1 MENHTGLA
9 FTSDAITLS
18 NFQENS
24 GTRVL
29 TNIDKIAYPFHYEE
43 NIFFLDENIIRL
55 ANLILN
61 KFESLHLE
69 PTDISIS
76 IESNLSLVKRI
87 EIPSGLDEKEEAKH
101 IEWDLSNS
109 LISSIED
116 YVYLKTNN
124 FYDRNTHKEVMVV
137 ALRKEIIDFFKSFV
151 DFAKIKLNNLSTNS
165 LATELCFQ
173 NTIRENNDNVNILF
187 RINSDRIDSL
197 CKKKKKL
204 YMSDYE
210 KIKPV
215 SSRSK
220 EEKKKKKI
228 VNYTKK
234 TENYFE
240 KLDNSTQKI
249 DNIYLY
255 GMNIKESFIS
265 LLSKNISTN
274 ILTLN
279 PLENLNLSENLIT
292 PENNIDEKSGFV
304 ESIGITLDSD

>member
-18 NFQENS
+18 NFQINPGS
-24 GTRVL
+24 RVL
-29 TNIDKIAYPFHYEE
+29 TNLDKIAYPFHYEE

-69 PTDISIS
+69 PSDISIS

-87 EIPSGLDEKEEAKH
+87 EIPSDLDEKEEAKH

-137 ALRKEIIDFFKSFV
+137 ALRKDIIDFYKSFV

-165 LATELCFQ
+165 LAAELCFQ
-173 NTIRENNDNVNILF
+173 NSIKENSDNVNLLF
-187 RINSDRIDSL
+187 RLNSDRIESL
-197 CKKKKKL
+197 CLLDNKL

-215 SSRSK
+215 TSRSK
-220 EEKKKKKI
+220 EEILVEKI
-228 VNYTKK
+228 TNYTKK

-240 KLDNSTQKI
+240 QLPSSTQKVN
-249 DNIYLY
+249 NIYLY
-255 GMNIKESFIS
+255 GMDIKESFIS
-265 LLSKNISTN
+265 LLSKNISTK
-274 ILTLN
+274 ISTLN
-279 PLENLNLSENLIT
+279 PLENVSLAENLIT
-292 PENNIDEKSGFV
+292 NENDIIEKSGFV